1 MRLFSSLSK
10 DPEYYHREAEHVR
23 ARYREAF
30 LEKQRLEAE
39 IGLQQRGL
47 QLQQQMQQQQQQQQ
61 QKPVV
66 SVSGAGGLVAVSPG
80 DGGVAAGKEDG
91 KRKVKKKRIDFS
103 GGFSP

>member
-1 MRLFSSLSK
+1 M
-10 DPEYYHREAEHVR
+10 R

-47 QLQQQMQQQQQQQQ
+47 QLQQQMQQQ
-61 QKPVV
+61 PVV
-66 SVSGAGGLVAVSPG
+66 SVWGAGGLLAVSPG
-80 DGGVAAGKEDG
+80 DGGVAAGKEDS

>member
-47 QLQQQMQQQQQQQQ
+47 QLQQQMQQ
-61 QKPVV
+61 PVV
-66 SVSGAGGLVAVSPG
+66 SVSGAGGLLAVSPG

-91 KRKVKKKRIDFS
+91 KRKVK
-103 GGFSP
+103 

>member
-47 QLQQQMQQQQQQQQ
+47 QLQQQLQQQQQ
-61 QKPVV
+61 PAV

-80 DGGVAAGKEDG
+80 DGGVAAGKEDS